1 VQQTAAA
8 VVVPLVFKA
17 LSAAAAAELGRSTV
31 QSAASITARQGV
43 PAAIV
48 SAKVIGLMKGVL
60 RTMVLTKLN
69 IAMAVVL
76 VAAAVVSAR
85 GIVLPEP
92 VLVAGHPQPAKA
104 ASPAVDEGGKSK
116 GEPKKAPDEPAWKKE
131 FREKYGLKEDEYVK
145 RIAPPYTECRA
156 EYFRDLIRE
165 AYKRNKIDPPEDEV
179 NRAMSDHFTKFGWK
193 DGWPVDQLMMQ
204 TTPVKPD
211 EGVTLRQLIHMTTG
225 FGQARTEGDADL
237 LDQKVT
243 GDFVVRA
250 GADPAKVA
258 IALEKILRK
267 ECELPISL
275 AVQEVERDM
284 FILSGKYEAKPLD
297 GRKKNEIEVYA
308 KHLVDQKAGGG
319 GTGTF
324 DELVA
329 RLEGHVRLPVRVGK
343 IEGLPKEVSW
353 HYNVRSPMVKDPT
366 RHIDTYAEDTN
377 AVMVLDN
384 IASQTGL
391 TVKVEKRKVRVL
403 VVERAKADK

>member
-1 VQQTAAA
+1 
-8 VVVPLVFKA
+8 
-17 LSAAAAAELGRSTV
+17 
-31 QSAASITARQGV
+31 
-43 PAAIV
+43 
-48 SAKVIGLMKGVL
+48 M
-60 RTMVLTKLN
+60 MLTKFK
-69 IAMAVVL
+69 IATAVVL
-76 VAAAVVSAR
+76 VAGAVVSAR
-85 GIVLPEP
+85 GAFIPDP
-92 VLVAGHPQPAKA
+92 VLVDEHSQPAKA
-104 ASPAVDEGGKSK
+104 VTPAIDEGGKSN

-131 FREKYGLKEDEYVK
+131 FREMYGLKAGEYVK
-145 RIAPPYTECRA
+145 RIAPPYPECRA
-156 EYFRDLIRE
+156 EYFSDLLRE
-165 AYKRNKIDPPEDEV
+165 VYKRNKMDPPEDEV

-211 EGVTLRQLIHMTTG
+211 EGVTLGRLIHMTTG

-250 GADPAKVA
+250 GADPEKIA

-267 ECELPISL
+267 ECDLPVSL

-308 KHLVDQKAGGG
+308 KHLVDQKTGGG

-329 RLEGHVRLPVRVGK
+329 ELEGHVRLPVRVGK
-343 IEGLPKEVSW
+343 IEGLPKKVSW

-384 IASQTGL
+384 ISSQTGL
-391 TVKVEKRKVRVL
+391 TVKSEKQKVRVL

>member
-1 VQQTAAA
+1 
-8 VVVPLVFKA
+8 
-17 LSAAAAAELGRSTV
+17 
-31 QSAASITARQGV
+31 
-43 PAAIV
+43 
-48 SAKVIGLMKGVL
+48 M
-60 RTMVLTKLN
+60 MLTKFK
-69 IAMAVVL
+69 IATAVVL
-76 VAAAVVSAR
+76 VAGAVVSAR
-85 GIVLPEP
+85 GAFIPDP
-92 VLVAGHPQPAKA
+92 VLVDEHSQPAKA
-104 ASPAVDEGGKSK
+104 VTPAIDEGGKSN

-131 FREKYGLKEDEYVK
+131 FREMYGLKAGEYVK
-145 RIAPPYTECRA
+145 RIAPPYPECRA
-156 EYFRDLIRE
+156 EYFSDLLRE
-165 AYKRNKIDPPEDEV
+165 VYKRNKMDPPEDEV
-179 NRAMSDHFTKFGWK
+179 IRAMSDHFTKFGWK

-204 TTPVKPD
+204 IVPVKPD

-237 LDQKVT
+237 LDRKVT

-258 IALEKILRK
+258 TALEKILRK
-267 ECELPISL
+267 ECDLPVSL

-308 KHLVDQKAGGG
+308 KHPLDRDSGGGG
-319 GTGTF
+319 GTRTF
-324 DELVA
+324 DRLVA
-329 RLEGHVRLPVRVGK
+329 HLEQFVRLPVRTGK

-353 HYNVRSPMVKDPT
+353 HFNVRSPMVKDPT

-391 TVKVEKRKVRVL
+391 TVKSEKQKVRVL
-403 VVERAKADK
+403 VIERAKADK